1 MIKYVIC
8 IPRRSGHGNNK
19 NVPSL
24 GHCSW
29 RGTQLDVNDEGVFV
43 DKGWI
48 NACDPREAM
57 LDDDLGEDHVGLF
70 ILYCLDDISTIMN
83 IWKWPLS

>member
-29 RGTQLDVNDEGVFV
+29 RGTQLDVNDESVFV
-43 DKGWI
+43 DKG
-48 NACDPREAM
+48 
-57 LDDDLGEDHVGLF
+57 
-70 ILYCLDDISTIMN
+70 
-83 IWKWPLS
+83 